1 VRLLGGHE
9 EKGNQGGVPADSGLH
24 REGGI
29 AAGGGVMGSGGGGVR
44 WGSRRRV
51 KEDVRWEVAACI
63 GKCRF

>member
-1 VRLLGGHE
+1 MADMAGADPLARAPHVRLLGGHE

-44 WGSRRRV
+44 WVGDRGG
-51 KEDVRWEVAACI
+51 E
-63 GKCRF
+63 